1 MNDIVRYMSIYHSF
15 NTEKIASQLKALSNP
30 NRLRIFTELAANCTR
45 GEACDLDSD
54 GTRCCVGDLGEQVD
68 VSQSTLS
75 HHIKELRQSG
85 LINVERQGQRIEV
98 WANQEA
104 VSGLADFFLHAS
116 SLCARGPDG
125 AQCCAPDEPVM
136 ATLGTKTPQPV

>member
-1 MNDIVRYMSIYHSF
+1 MSIYHSF
-15 NTEKIASQLKALSNP
+15 NTEQIATQLKALSNP

-45 GEACDLDSD
+45 GEACDIDGDSP
-54 GTRCCVGDLGEQVD
+54 RYCVGDLGEQVD
-68 VSQSTLS
+68 ISQSTLS

-116 SLCARGPDG
+116 SLYARGPDG
-125 AQCCAPDEPVM
+125 VQCCPPSEPVL
-136 ATLGTKTPQPV
+136 AAWGTKTPQPA